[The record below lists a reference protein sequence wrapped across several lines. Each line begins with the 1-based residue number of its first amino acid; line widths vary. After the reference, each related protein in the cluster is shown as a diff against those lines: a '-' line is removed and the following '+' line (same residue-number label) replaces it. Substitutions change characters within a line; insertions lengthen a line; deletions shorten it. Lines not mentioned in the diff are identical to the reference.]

1 MRTSAVIVAAG
12 SGSRLGAGQPK
23 AFVSLGGRT
32 LLARSLATV
41 AALRELFEVVI
52 TVPPGMETEARAE
65 ARRAGMTI
73 PVKITAGGIERQDS
87 VRIALSLTSAESDL
101 VVIHDAARPFASP
114 ALFERCIEAAARCG
128 GAIAAI
134 PVADT
139 LKRVEKNMIEAT
151 LPRAGLYQAQTPQA
165 FRRRLLIDAHERA
178 RAAGITATDDAD
190 LVERLG
196 QRVEIVEAAALNLKI
211 TTRSDLQ
218 IAEAI
223 AATLEKQETP

>member
-1 MRTSAVIVAAG
+1 MRTSAIIVAAG
-12 SGSRLGAGQPK
+12 SGRRLGAGQPK

>member
-1 MRTSAVIVAAG
+1 MRTSAIIVAAG

>member
-1 MRTSAVIVAAG
+1 
-12 SGSRLGAGQPK
+12 
-23 AFVSLGGRT
+23 
-32 LLARSLATV
+32 
-41 AALRELFEVVI
+41 
-52 TVPPGMETEARAE
+52 METEARAE
-65 ARRAGMTI
+65 ARRTGMTI